1 MEFGISMQ
9 RQSLFDMG
17 LDEAIR
23 AAGGISELARRLG
36 ISQPSVSNWSRVP
49 AERVLAVEA
58 ATGVSRAILRPDI
71 YKERPIELDEVEEA
85 RAQEYS
91 LLALLL
97 TRAPNKS
104 LIKRISRLIGDRTP
118 LGVAH
123 AALAEAAKVAN
134 AEEVE
139 REFFHLF
146 VGVGRSEFLPYG
158 SYYLTGFLNERPLAR
173 LRDDLQGLGIER
185 TEAQAEPEDHAAI
198 LFEIMAGLIRGEF
211 QASAD
216 QQASFFNKHLEP
228 WIGHFFRDLAAAE
241 SADFYRSVGAVG
253 YCFVE
258 IERTAFALAQ

>member
-1 MEFGISMQ
+1 MEFEISMQ
-9 RQSLFDMG
+9 RHTLFDTG

-23 AAGGISELARRLG
+23 AAGSITELARRIG
-36 ISQPSVSNWSRVP
+36 ISQPSVSNWSKVP

-58 ATGVSRAILRPDI
+58 ATGISRTILRPDI
-71 YKERPIELDEVEEA
+71 YEERPIELDEVEEA

-97 TRAPNKS
+97 IRAPDRS
-104 LIKRISRLIGDRTP
+104 LLKRISRLNGDGTP

-123 AALAEAAKVAN
+123 RALAEAAKN
-134 AEEVE
+134 ADAGNVE

-146 VGVGRSEFLPYG
+146 AGVGRSELLPYG

-185 TEAQAEPEDHAAI
+185 AEAQAEPEDHAAI
-198 LFEIMAGLIRGEF
+198 LCEIMAGLIRGEF
-211 QASAD
+211 QASPD
-216 QQASFFNKHLEP
+216 RQASFFKKHLEP
-228 WIGHFFRDLAAAE
+228 WIGHFFADLATAE
-241 SADFYRSVGAVG
+241 SANFYRSVGAVG
-253 YCFVE
+253 RCFVE